1 MKSLDKKMENCNKK
15 VVRMNETS
23 MMMSCMREK
32 DFLRALGSKG
42 DLRSSKKVDSDSES

>member
-1 MKSLDKKMENCNKK
+1 MQRLEKQMENCNSK

-23 MMMSCMREK
+23 VMMSCMREK

-42 DLRSSKKVDSDSES
+42 DLRSSRKMESSSDL